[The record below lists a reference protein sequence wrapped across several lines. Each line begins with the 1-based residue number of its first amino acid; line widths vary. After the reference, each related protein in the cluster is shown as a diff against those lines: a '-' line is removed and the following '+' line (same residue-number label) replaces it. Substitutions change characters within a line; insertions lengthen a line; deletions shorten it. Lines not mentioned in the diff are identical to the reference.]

1 MVTHGWRNCFMTRL
15 AVATARPGN
24 AVLGRHRLG
33 SNPTPTIS
41 ACIATSG
48 NLQEV
53 YLSPM
58 CFTVDPW
65 IPSVFLYSMLS
76 TSTSGRSSHLNV
88 DDVATV
94 PPSTRASQ
102 HAIDLHGQLGSHA
115 TYTTLTPVSCAL
127 CMQSPITSPDFSF
140 SRSLL
145 VPLDAASS
153 SSPLLMMSHSL
164 VTIVILSWAMYLPT
178 VDVVGRLHSN
188 IPL

>member
-1 MVTHGWRNCFMTRL
+1 MLSRGRNVVVGGEKHECPRKKGRDFIYLSRCGPSGGHVVTHGWRNCFMTRL

-58 CFTVDPW
+58 CFTVGPW
-65 IPSVFLYSMLS
+65 IHSVFLYSMLS

-88 DDVATV
+88 VDVATV

-115 TYTTLTPVSCAL
+115 A
-127 CMQSPITSPDFSF
+127 
-140 SRSLL
+140 
-145 VPLDAASS
+145 PL
-153 SSPLLMMSHSL
+153 
-164 VTIVILSWAMYLPT
+164 
-178 VDVVGRLHSN
+178 
-188 IPL
+188 